1 MVKPLEHLAAAAVIL
16 FFVPM
21 KLSVSG
27 IDIYLADLLG
37 IASLG
42 FIGLIA
48 ARGQLLLS
56 TIKAAGFVLLF
67 VVYIVIA
74 GIVSNVPATL
84 VIIEVIQWLSIT
96 AFLGVLHQSGLLAS
110 PRFLSTVALYALA
123 GAVYTA
129 IWHFIV
135 FPDLGN
141 FKKLGNTK
149 YLFGFSCLLLY
160 LMRDHIRFSYVFL
173 GLSIVLLVMSD
184 ERKAFL
190 GIILMVA
197 CDYVFCRKSH
207 DLRTQKTVNALGFTV
222 LFGVILALLSAWSLL
237 GISAILNHLEFT
249 PLDVLY
255 ADQQQA
261 RWDSELWRKLL
272 LANGFSLFL
281 ENPILGVGPKM
292 LPEHIVDYFQNQ
304 ELAIYTHN
312 FALDVA
318 IEYGL
323 VGLTILFGGFLLS
336 MHRLFSQRFQNPISF
351 LMAVYILAMVLF
363 VAINST
369 IMLMFLL
376 PFFINTRVLNEPSAV
391 PPSLNVRYLN
401 QAASKT
407 PLSNV
412 AIHKDK

>member
-1 MVKPLEHLAAAAVIL
+1 MVKPLENLAAAAVIL

-42 FIGLIA
+42 FIGLTAI
-48 ARGQLLLS
+48 RGQLLHS
-56 TIKAAGFVLLF
+56 TIKASGFVLLF
-67 VVYIVIA
+67 VVYIVLA
-74 GIVSNVPATL
+74 GIISHVPPTF
-84 VIIEVIQWLSIT
+84 VIIEVIQWLSIM

-160 LMRDHIRFSYVFL
+160 LMRDHIRFSYIFL
-173 GLSIVLLVMSD
+173 ALSLVLLVMSD

-190 GIILMVA
+190 GVSLMIA
-197 CDYVFCRKSH
+197 CDYAFCRRSH
-207 DLRTQKTVNALGFTV
+207 DLRTQQTVNAFGFM
-222 LFGVILALLSAWSLL
+222 LFFGVVIAFISTWSLL
-237 GISAILNHLEFT
+237 GLSTILNHLEFT
-249 PLDVLY
+249 QLDIYY

-272 LANGFSLFL
+272 LANGFDLFL

-292 LPEHIVDYFQNQ
+292 LPEHIIDYFQNQ

-323 VGLTILFGGFLLS
+323 VGLTILFGGFLLG
-336 MHRLFSQRFQNPISF
+336 MYRLFQQRYQNPISF

-376 PFFINTRVLNEPSAV
+376 PFFVNTRVINQPTPVTTSE
-391 PPSLNVRYLN
+391 NNRYLQ
-401 QAASKT
+401 QATQKT
-407 PLSNV
+407 PLSDA
-412 AIHKDK
+412 AIHKEK